1 MGHLLVQSGTKRG
14 PGGSGF
20 AGFKGMHGSRRRVA
34 ESEFITHNKREK
46 KEDLCSKSRSKKA
59 RVYPNLF
66 LFSQYSCELNN
77 WNLYLFNRL
86 APGEVVNICYLV
98 TRQWSA
104 WKTLLLGHIGWHKYP
119 LLRTLHATAVSCS
132 MTFCPVTLQ
141 NSSATSSGVQQ
152 RAQGVDVASKFP

>member
-1 MGHLLVQSGTKRG
+1 
-14 PGGSGF
+14 
-20 AGFKGMHGSRRRVA
+20 MHGSRRRMA
-34 ESEFITHNKREK
+34 ESEFITHNKRKK

-59 RVYPNLF
+59 TVYPNLF

-77 WNLYLFNRL
+77 WNLYLINRL

-119 LLRTLHATAVSCS
+119 LLRTLHGNGGILQHDILPCHTAKLISNVFRSTTKSPRCW
-132 MTFCPVTLQ
+132 CGLQ
-141 NSSATSSGVQQ
+141 IPLDPDLIKEAFAHVCNQ
-152 RAQGVDVASKFP
+152 